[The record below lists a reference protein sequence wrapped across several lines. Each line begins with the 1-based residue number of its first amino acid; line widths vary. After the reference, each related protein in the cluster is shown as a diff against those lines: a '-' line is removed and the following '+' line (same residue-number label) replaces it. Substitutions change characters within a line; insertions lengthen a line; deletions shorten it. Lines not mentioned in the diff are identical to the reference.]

1 MDYEWIDGGVTAPQG
16 FTASGIHCGIRKNR
30 NKKDL
35 ALIMSDVPAFA
46 AAVFTQNKVI
56 GAPCIVTKRHLKDG
70 MARAIICNSGIAN
83 TCAADGIEKAEA
95 MCRLTADAL
104 GILPDDVLVASTGVI
119 GPSINLKPIEKGMPK
134 LAAALSKGGHS
145 DAAQAIM
152 TTDTVKKEFALKFE
166 LGGKTCTLGAIAKGS
181 GMIAPNMATM
191 LCFVTTDAAINSN
204 LLSQALAEVV
214 SDTFNMVSVDGDTS
228 TNDMVIVLANGAAG
242 SSINYNK
249 NDDYTKFVEALRALC
264 IKICRALVADGEGA
278 TKLLECRVTGAKTKK
293 DAKLAAKA
301 VVNSSLLKAAMFGAD
316 ANWGRVLCALGYSGA
331 DLDVGGVAVSFL
343 SAGGSV
349 KVCQNG
355 AGIDFDERLA
365 KAVLTQKEIT
375 ISVTLQDGDE
385 SATAWGCDLTYDYVK
400 INGDYRS

>member
-1 MDYEWIDGGVTAPQG
+1 MLLQG
-16 FTASGIHCGIRKNR
+16 QRHDCAQHGDN
-30 NKKDL
+30 
-35 ALIMSDVPAFA
+35 
-46 AAVFTQNKVI
+46 AV
-56 GAPCIVTKRHLKDG
+56 
-70 MARAIICNSGIAN
+70 
-83 TCAADGIEKAEA
+83 
-95 MCRLTADAL
+95 
-104 GILPDDVLVASTGVI
+104 
-119 GPSINLKPIEKGMPK
+119 
-134 LAAALSKGGHS
+134 
-145 DAAQAIM
+145 
-152 TTDTVKKEFALKFE
+152 
-166 LGGKTCTLGAIAKGS
+166 
-181 GMIAPNMATM
+181 
-191 LCFVTTDAAINSN
+191 FVTTDAAINSN

-249 NDDYTKFVEALRALC
+249 NDDYTKFVEALRALR
-264 IKICRALVADGEGA
+264 IKICRALVADGEVA

-400 INGDYRS
+400 IKVITEADGFWEDNMTIHTFDRTQVLTQALPYIKQYSGKTVVIKYGGNAMVNEELKSAVMEDIVLLSTVGIKVVLVHGGGPEINDMLLKSATAIIGGMRYTDEETMEIVQMVLAGKVRDWFSV